1 MLDKCSE
8 SVKDV
13 DPAEY
18 AYATLAVY
26 ELNDVSKLRTI
37 FLDAYDRS
45 VQTYQ
50 AVMTSIGSS
59 PKPTSQKLTN
69 QSSNAY
75 FERTLFRARRKLC
88 AVQGSSSEF
97 QRWIA
102 VRKTLAIKTSVCGR

>member
-13 DPAEY
+13 DPTEY

-45 VQTYQ
+45 VQRYQ
-50 AVMTSIGSS
+50 AV
-59 PKPTSQKLTN
+59 
-69 QSSNAY
+69 
-75 FERTLFRARRKLC
+75 RKLC